1 MSVPTTTWPPRRG
14 LRLRTQALLLQ
25 VALLT
30 IVLVLSLAVSTLV
43 LRHDLESQFEQ
54 RALAIARTVA
64 QDQRLVILVRTS
76 APTPGGPVEVEA
88 EKVRQAT
95 KALYVVVTDDTGIRY
110 SHPNRALIGQRVSTD
125 PSEALAGRE
134 LIAIQRG
141 TLGDSARGKVPLRA
155 ADGSVLGEVSVGIST
170 AELNASTRE
179 LVLLLIL
186 ITAAALA
193 VGMLGAL
200 TLARRLRRSTLG
212 LEPQEMAD
220 LLREHAAALG
230 GVREGVIAIDPLGR
244 VTVCNP
250 EARRLLGGEVR
261 LGVPLADSGAPD
273 VVEVLFSADKAPS
286 GALRVIREQVVL
298 ATRLPVQREGR
309 DLGMVLILRDR
320 SDLDQLGRELE
331 ATRALT
337 DALRAQAHE
346 YTNRLHALNGMLHL
360 GHVEEAQSYL
370 EELHGNMSHGGGV
383 EDPYLAGLLA
393 AKSAAASEAG
403 VRLTVGDPTWVPGRL
418 RQPLDVVTVVG
429 NLVDNAIRA
438 ARDGNRRPAWAEV
451 TLVSDAED
459 LVVHV
464 VDSGDGVGPGQ
475 VESVFT
481 SGFTTRAVEPDQ
493 HGLGLGLARQTA
505 RLHGGD
511 VLLAHPGDHQQGAV
525 FTARMVGVIISA
537 AEPSPRPD
545 DLEGASR

>member
-1 MSVPTTTWPPRRG
+1 MSVPITAWPPRRG

-125 PSEALAGRE
+125 PAEALAGRE

-186 ITAAALA
+186 IAAAALA

-220 LLREHAAALG
+220 LLREHAAVLG

-273 VVEVLFSADKAPS
+273 VVEALFSADKAPA

-298 ATRLPVQREGR
+298 ATRLPVQREGQN
-309 DLGMVLILRDR
+309 LGMVLILRDR

-438 ARDGNRRPAWAEV
+438 ARDGDRRPAWAEV
-451 TLVSDAED
+451 TLVSDEED

-525 FTARMVGVIISA
+525 FTARMVGVVISA
-537 AEPSPRPD
+537 VKPSPRPA
-545 DLEGASR
+545 DLEGAGR

>member
-1 MSVPTTTWPPRRG
+1 V
-14 LRLRTQALLLQ
+14 LLQ
-25 VALLT
+25 VAVLT
-30 IVLVLSLAVSTLV
+30 VVLVLTLAVSALV
-43 LRHDLESQFEQ
+43 LRHDLEGQFEQ

-64 QDQRLVILVRTS
+64 QDGRMADMVRTS
-76 APTPGGPVEVEA
+76 SPTPDGPVQAEA
-88 EKVRQAT
+88 EKVRRAT
-95 KALYVVVTDDTGIRY
+95 KALYVVVTDGTGIRY
-110 SHPNRALIGQRVSTD
+110 SHPNRAQIGQRVSTD

-141 TLGDSARGKVPLRA
+141 TLGDSARGKVPLRSP
-155 ADGSVLGEVSVGIST
+155 DGSVVGEVSVGIST
-170 AELNASTRE
+170 DDLNASMGE

-193 VGMLGAL
+193 VGMLGAI

-212 LEPQEMAD
+212 LEPEEMAD
-220 LLREHAAALG
+220 LLREHAAVLG
-230 GVREGVIAIDPLGR
+230 GVREGVIAIDAASR

-250 EARRLLGGEVR
+250 EAMRLLGGGVR
-261 LGVPLADSGAPD
+261 LGLPLARSGAPG
-273 VVEVLFSADKAPS
+273 VVEALFSADQAPT

-298 ATRLPVQREGR
+298 ATRLPVQREGKN
-309 DLGMVLILRDR
+309 LGMVLILRDR
-320 SDLDQLGRELE
+320 SDLDELGRELE

-360 GHVEEAQSYL
+360 GHVADAQSYL
-370 EELHGNMSHGGGV
+370 EELHGSMSHGGGI

-438 ARDGNRRPAWAEV
+438 ARDGVRRPAWAEV
-451 TLVSDAED
+451 TLVSDEED
-459 LVVHV
+459 LVIHV
-464 VDSGDGVGPGQ
+464 VDSGEGVGPGQ

-481 SGFTTRAVEPDQ
+481 SGFTTRDIEPDQ

-505 RLHGGD
+505 RRHGGD
-511 VLLAHPGDHQQGAV
+511 VILAHSGDVGQGAV
-525 FTARMVGVIISA
+525 FTARMAGVVTS
-537 AEPSPRPD
+537 AEPTPRSD
-545 DLEGASR
+545 DVEGARR